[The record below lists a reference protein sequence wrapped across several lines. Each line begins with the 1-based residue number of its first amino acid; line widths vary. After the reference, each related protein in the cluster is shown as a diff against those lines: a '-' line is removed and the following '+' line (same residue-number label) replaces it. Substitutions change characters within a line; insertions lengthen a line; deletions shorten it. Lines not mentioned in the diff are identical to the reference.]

1 MAGKISI
8 GIGVGM
14 ALFMS
19 AVSAFSV
26 ELPAD
31 TVAKIDAAAQAA
43 ITVNQTPSAQV
54 AIIKDGEIVYS
65 KAFGLASID
74 GNVKATTKSRYQI
87 ASVSKAFTAA
97 AVLALVEDGKLS
109 LDDKVSKWLPDLTS
123 ADQITVRQL
132 LSHTSGYSDYW
143 PQDYV
148 MEMVTKPTTARAIA
162 DSYAKAPLDYQ
173 PGDDWQYSNTGY
185 VVAGLIVEKASGK
198 PLFQFMQD
206 RILTPIGIDDAL
218 DAGAVDL
225 KAPDALGY
233 QRQGL
238 GPNRLTPLAGRNW
251 TFAAWPLI
259 LTAEDVAKWD
269 LSILNRS
276 LFKPATY
283 DEQVRTIKLNNGND
297 TGYAMGWF
305 VRNANGRKI
314 VSHTGEGAGYL
325 TSNRIYPNDGVA
337 IVVLTNSMSGN
348 AFTEISDR
356 IAFQLLPQT
365 GVDAQVLTA
374 FRALQQ
380 GQADRNRFTDN
391 FNLYLSEKAL
401 ADHKQY
407 LGALGEVVT
416 FQMQGSSKRGGM
428 DIRSYRLR
436 AGEKVL
442 SLSVFVTKDGRFDQ
456 FLVSAVN

>member
-1 MAGKISI
+1 MAGKSSI
-8 GIGVGM
+8 RFGAGM
-14 ALFMS
+14 ALFLS
-19 AVSAFSV
+19 AVSAFGA

-31 TVAKIDAAAQAA
+31 TVAKIDAAAQTVIA
-43 ITVNQTPSAQV
+43 INQTPSAQIAV
-54 AIIKDGEIVYS
+54 VKDGEIVYS
-65 KAFGLASID
+65 KAFGVASID

-109 LDDKVSKWLPDLTS
+109 LDDTVSKWLPDLTS

-132 LSHTSGYSDYW
+132 ISHTSGYSDYW

-148 MEMVTKPTTARAIA
+148 METVTKPTTAQKIA
-162 DSYAKAPLDYQ
+162 NTYAKAPLDYK
-173 PGDDWQYSNTGY
+173 PGDEWQYSNTGY
-185 VVAGLIVEKASGK
+185 VVAGLIVEKVSGK
-198 PLFQFMQD
+198 PLFDFMQD
-206 RILTPIGIDDAL
+206 RILKPIGIHDAL

-259 LTAEDVAKWD
+259 LTAEDVARWD
-269 LSILNRS
+269 ISILKKS
-276 LFKPATY
+276 LFTPATY
-283 DEQVRTIKLNNGND
+283 DEQVKTIKLNNGND

-305 VRNANGRKI
+305 VRKTGGRTI

-325 TSNRIYPNDGVA
+325 TSNRIYPDDGIA
-337 IVVLTNSMSGN
+337 IVVLTNTMSGN
-348 AFTEISDR
+348 AFSEISDR
-356 IAFQLLPQT
+356 IAFQVLPQHS
-365 GVDAQVLTA
+365 VDAQVLAT
-374 FRALQQ
+374 FKALQA
-380 GQADRNRFTDN
+380 GQADRAHFTGN
-391 FNLYLSEKAL
+391 FNAYLTDKAL

-407 LGALGEVVT
+407 LGALGDIVT

-436 AGEKVL
+436 AGEKLL
-442 SLSVFVTKDGRFDQ
+442 SLSVFVTKDGKFDQ

>member
-1 MAGKISI
+1 MAGKSSI
-8 GIGVGM
+8 GFGIGLS
-14 ALFMS
+14 LFLLT
-19 AVSAFSV
+19 VSARAAD
-26 ELPAD
+26 LPPE
-31 TVAKIDAAAQAA
+31 TVAKIDTAAQAVIA
-43 ITVNQTPSAQV
+43 VNQTPSASI
-54 AIIKDGEIVYS
+54 AIVKDGEIVYT

-74 GNVKATTKSRYQI
+74 GNVKATPKSRYQI

-109 LDDKVSKWLPDLTS
+109 LDDTVSKWLPDLTS
-123 ADQITVRQL
+123 ADTITVRQL
-132 LSHTSGYSDYW
+132 ISHTSGYSDYW

-148 MEMVTKPTTARAIA
+148 MQMVTKPTTAQAIA
-162 DSYAKAPLDYQ
+162 DTYAKAPLDYK

-185 VVAGLIVEKASGK
+185 VVAGLIVEKVSGK
-198 PLFQFMQD
+198 PLFDFMQE
-206 RILTPIGIDDAL
+206 RILKPIGIDDAL

-225 KAPDALGY
+225 KVPDALGY

-269 LSILNRS
+269 LSILKKS
-276 LFKPATY
+276 LFKPQTY
-283 DEQVRTIKLNNGND
+283 DEQVKTIKLNNGND

-305 VRNANGRKI
+305 VRKTGGRTV

-325 TSNRIYPNDGVA
+325 TSNRIYPDDGVA

-348 AFTEISDR
+348 AFSEISDR

-365 GVDAQVLTA
+365 GVDADVLAA
-374 FRALQQ
+374 FKALQH
-380 GQADRNRFTDN
+380 GQADRSLFTDN
-391 FNLYLSEKAL
+391 FNAYLTEKAL

-407 LGALGEVVT
+407 LGAMGEVVT
-416 FQMQGSSKRGGM
+416 FQPQGSSKRGGM
-428 DIRSYRLR
+428 DIRAYRVR
-436 AGEKVL
+436 AGEKL
-442 SLSVFVTKDGRFDQ
+442 LNLSVFVTRDGRFDQ

>member
-1 MAGKISI
+1 MAGKSSI
-8 GIGVGM
+8 GFGAGIV
-14 ALFMS
+14 LLLS
-19 AVSAFSV
+19 AVSALAG
-26 ELPAD
+26 ELPVE
-31 TVAKIDAAAQAA
+31 TVARIDSAAQSA
-43 ITVNQTPSAQV
+43 IAVNRTPSAQI
-54 AIIKDGEIVYS
+54 AIVKDGEIVYS
-65 KAFGLASID
+65 KAFGLAAID
-74 GNVKATTKSRYQI
+74 GKVKATTKSRYQI

-97 AVLALVEDGKLS
+97 AVLALAEDGKLS
-109 LDDKVSKWLPDLTS
+109 LDDTVSKWLPELTS
-123 ADQITVRQL
+123 ADKITVRQL

-148 MEMVTKPTTARAIA
+148 MEMVTKPTTAKAIA
-162 DSYAKAPLDYQ
+162 DTYAKAPLDYQ
-173 PGDDWQYSNTGY
+173 PGDEWQYSNTGY
-185 VVAGLIVEKASGK
+185 VVAGLIAEKASGK
-198 PLFQFMQD
+198 PLFQFIQD
-206 RILTPIGIDDAL
+206 RILKPVGIDDAL

-269 LSILNRS
+269 LSILKKS
-276 LFKPATY
+276 LFKAATY
-283 DEQVRTIKLNNGND
+283 EEQVRTIKLNDGKD

-305 VRNANGRKI
+305 VRESNGRKI

-325 TSNRIYPNDGVA
+325 TSNRIYPDDGVA

-356 IAFQLLPQT
+356 IAFQLLPPT
-365 GVDAQVLTA
+365 GVDAEVLTT
-374 FRALQQ
+374 FKALQA
-380 GQADRNRFTDN
+380 GQADRGRFTDN
-391 FNLYLSEKAL
+391 FNLYLSDKAL

-416 FQMQGSSKRGGM
+416 LQMQGSSKRGGM

-436 AGEKVL
+436 VGEKLL
-442 SLSVFVTKDGRFDQ
+442 SLSVFVTKDGKFDQ

>member
-1 MAGKISI
+1 MAGKSSI
-8 GIGVGM
+8 GFGAGIV
-14 ALFMS
+14 LLLS
-19 AVSAFSV
+19 AVSALAGA
-26 ELPAD
+26 LPPE
-31 TVAKIDAAAQAA
+31 TVAKIDVAAQTA
-43 ITVNQTPSAQV
+43 IAIHQTPSAQIAV
-54 AIIKDGEIVYS
+54 VKDGEIVYS
-65 KAFGLASID
+65 KAFGLAAIA

-109 LDDKVSKWLPDLTS
+109 LDDTVSKWLPDLTS

-148 MEMVTKPTTARAIA
+148 MEMVTEPTTARTIA
-162 DSYAKAPLDYQ
+162 DTYAKAPLDYK
-173 PGDDWQYSNTGY
+173 PGDEWQYSNTGY
-185 VVAGLIVEKASGK
+185 VVAGLIVEKVSGK
-198 PLFQFMQD
+198 PLFDFMQD
-206 RILTPIGIDDAL
+206 RILKPVGITDAL

-269 LSILNRS
+269 LSILKKS

-283 DEQVRTIKLNNGND
+283 EEQVKTIKLNNGTD

-305 VRNANGRKI
+305 VRTTNGRKI

-325 TSNRIYPNDGVA
+325 TSNRIYPDDGIA
-337 IVVLTNSMSGN
+337 IVVLTNTMSGN
-348 AFTEISDR
+348 AFSEISDR
-356 IAFQLLPQT
+356 IAFQILPQT
-365 GVDAQVLTA
+365 GVDAQVLAT
-374 FRALQQ
+374 FKALQA
-380 GQADRNRFTDN
+380 GQADRARFTDN
-391 FNLYLSEKAL
+391 FNLYLTDKAL

-436 AGEKVL
+436 VGETL
-442 SLSVFVTKDGRFDQ
+442 LNLSVFVTKDGRFDQ